1 MIAYSGLRRGEA
13 VGLRWEDVDFDT
25 GVIEIRQQITQIG
38 WQTEITPT
46 KTEAG
51 ERTFIAVPEILDA
64 LAAERTLQQQRRD
77 AAGAAW
83 LETGLVFTCDCGAAL
98 HPSEVTK
105 QFKDLIK
112 AAGLPPIRLHDLR
125 HGTATHAL
133 TAGVPIK
140 IVSDLLGHSGYLI
153 TADTYTS
160 VADEAKRTAAHAIA
174 DLFAKAA
181 LNVTNK
187 AAARAG

>member
-1 MIAYSGLRRGEA
+1 M
-13 VGLRWEDVDFDT
+13 DFDT
-25 GVIEIRQQITQIG
+25 GVIEIRQQITQVG
-38 WQTEITPT
+38 WETEIGPT
-46 KTEAG
+46 KSEAG
-51 ERTFIAVPEILDA
+51 ERTFIAVPEILAA
-64 LAAERTLQQQRRD
+64 LATERTLLHKRRD

-83 LETGLVFTCDCGAAL
+83 LQTGLAFTSDTGAPL
-98 HPSEVTK
+98 HPSQVTK
-105 QFKDLIK
+105 QFQDLTR
-112 AAGLPPIRLHDLR
+112 AAGLPPIQLHDLR
-125 HGTATHAL
+125 HGTATHGL

-181 LNVTNK
+181 VNVANK
-187 AAARAG
+187 GAARAG